1 MTDGIMISHKVIQ
14 MLDFL
19 DRFDQI
25 DIIVITL
32 VSTIVTVGVL
42 SIVTPKPEVTWSP
55 IASPVPGLSCF
66 SKNGLGHTVIC
77 VDNDAE

>member
-25 DIIVITL
+25 DIIIITL
-32 VSTIVTVGVL
+32 VSTVLTVGVL
-42 SIVTPKPEVTWSP
+42 SFVMPKPEVTWSP

-66 SKNGLGHTVIC
+66 SKDGPGTAVIC

>member
-1 MTDGIMISHKVIQ
+1 

-25 DIIVITL
+25 EIIVITL
-32 VSTIVTVGVL
+32 VSTIVTIGVL
-42 SIVTPKPEVTWSP
+42 SIAMPKPEVTWSP
-55 IASPVPGLSCF
+55 IASPVPSLRCF
-66 SKNGLGHTVIC
+66 RQDNLGHAVVC